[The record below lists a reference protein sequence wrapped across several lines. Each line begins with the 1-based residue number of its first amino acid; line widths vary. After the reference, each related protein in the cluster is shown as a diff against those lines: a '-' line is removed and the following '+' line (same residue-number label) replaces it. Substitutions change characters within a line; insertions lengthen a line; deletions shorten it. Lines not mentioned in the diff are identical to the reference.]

1 MDINLRRRNMASVFS
16 FLKPYRIPAFF
27 ALLLML
33 IELTVELLQPY
44 LMAKIIDEG
53 ILQEEISTVLIW
65 GGIMI
70 GISLLSFISGI
81 TNSFY
86 AAHVSQSYGYD
97 IRRKLYEKIQNFSFA
112 NLNQYPTA
120 SLITRL
126 TNDVTQ
132 LQNTIF
138 MGLRIMLRAPLLIV
152 GAMIMAFIV
161 NAKLALILILTVPFL
176 FLFLVFVLQKGRKQ
190 FGEVQKRLDKV
201 NSVMRENLTAM
212 RLIKAFIR
220 DKHESKRFNQ
230 ESSKLMEK
238 TSDALRFM
246 ETIMPVLL
254 FVMNISILGLLWFG
268 RAEINQGGV
277 KIGEVVAI
285 INYALRI
292 TSSLSILSFILSAF
306 SRFRASADRVSE
318 VLIEPIDQQD
328 NAERIE
334 DHVSLNG
341 KIEFRHVSFQ
351 YPATEVKVIED
362 LSFVIHPKQTVAVLG
377 ATGSGKTSLFQ
388 LIPRLYDADT
398 GEVLI
403 DDRNAAD
410 YNMRK
415 LRMQIGYVPQES
427 LLFTGSVKENILWG
441 KTDASMEEV
450 ILAAKN
456 AQIHETICK
465 LPEQYDT
472 KLGQKGVNL
481 SGGQKQRLSIA
492 RALIRKPKILLL
504 DDSTSALDLQTERR
518 LLEAVK
524 TYDCTTLIITQ
535 KVSTALNAD
544 FVLLLDDG
552 RLLAKGTHESL
563 LASSSLYQRIYQSQL
578 EEGRLKDVQG
588 AK

>member
-254 FVMNISILGLLWFG
+254 FVMNVSILGLLWFG

>member
-1 MDINLRRRNMASVFS
+1 MASVFS
-16 FLKPYRIPAFF
+16 FLKPYRFPALF
-27 ALLLML
+27 ALVLML
-33 IELTVELLQPY
+33 IELAVELIQPY
-44 LMAKIIDEG
+44 LMAKVIDEG
-53 ILQEEISTVLIW
+53 ILKEQLSTVLLW
-65 GGIMI
+65 GGVMT
-70 GISLLSFISGI
+70 GISLLSFLSGV

-86 AAHVSQSYGYD
+86 AAHVSQSYGND
-97 IRRKLYEKIQNFSFA
+97 IRRVLYEKIQRFSFA

-138 MGLRIMLRAPLLIV
+138 MGLRIMMRAPLLII
-152 GAMIMAFIV
+152 GAMIMAFVV
-161 NAKLALILILTVPFL
+161 NSKLALILIVTVPFV
-176 FLFLVFVLQKGRKQ
+176 FLFLVYVLQKGRKQ

-212 RLIKAFIR
+212 RLIKAFLR
-220 DKHESKRFNQ
+220 QKHESSRFNQ
-230 ESSKLMEK
+230 ESSQLMEK

-246 ETIMPVLL
+246 ETIMPILL
-254 FVMNISILGLLWFG
+254 FVMNVSILGLLWFG

-277 KIGEVVAI
+277 KVGEVVAI

-292 TSSLSILSFILSAF
+292 TSSLSVLSFIVSAF

-318 VLIEPIDQQD
+318 VLTEKVDQH
-328 NAERIE
+328 
-334 DHVSLNG
+334 DHDGGTEQYASLTG
-341 KIEFRHVSFQ
+341 KIEFKQVSFR
-351 YPATEVKVIED
+351 YPGTAVTVIED
-362 LSFVIHPKQTVAVLG
+362 LSFVIRHKQTVAVLG

-388 LIPRLYDADT
+388 LIPRLYDADQ

-403 DDRNAAD
+403 DDQNVNRF
-410 YNMRK
+410 NMQQ

-450 ILAAKN
+450 ITAAKD

-465 LPEQYDT
+465 FPDQYET

-492 RALIRKPKILLL
+492 RALIRKPQILLL
-504 DDSTSALDLQTERR
+504 DDSTSALDLQTERK

-524 TYDCTTLIITQ
+524 TYDCTTLIVTQ
-535 KVSTALNAD
+535 KISTAIHAD
-544 FVLLLDDG
+544 LVLLLEDG
-552 RLLAKGTHESL
+552 RLLAKGNHDSL
-563 LASSSLYQRIYQSQL
+563 LAFSPLYQRIYQSQL
-578 EEGRLKDVQG
+578 EEGRIENAQG

>member
-1 MDINLRRRNMASVFS
+1 MASVFS
-16 FLKPYRIPAFF
+16 FLKTYRIPAVF
-27 ALLLML
+27 ALFLML
-33 IELTVELLQPY
+33 IELAVELLQPY
-44 LMAKIIDEG
+44 LMAEVIDEG
-53 ILQEEISTVLIW
+53 ILKGELSTILVW
-65 GGIMI
+65 GGIMT
-70 GISLLSFISGI
+70 GISLLSFIAGV

-86 AAHVSQSYGYD
+86 AAHVSQSFGYD
-97 IRRKLYEKIQNFSFA
+97 IRRKLYEKIQRFSFS

-138 MGLRIMLRAPLLIV
+138 MGLRIMLRAPLLII
-152 GAMIMAFIV
+152 GAMIMAFVV
-161 NAKLALILILTVPFL
+161 NAKLALILILTIPLV
-176 FLFLVFVLQKGRKQ
+176 FLFLVFALKKGRKQ
-190 FGEVQKRLDKV
+190 FGVVQKKLDEV
-201 NSVMRENLTAM
+201 NRVMRENLTAM
-212 RLIKAFIR
+212 RLIKAFLR
-220 DKHESKRFNQ
+220 HSHEANRFNQ
-230 ESSKLMEK
+230 KSSQLMEK

-246 ETIMPVLL
+246 EVIMPVLL
-254 FVMNISILGLLWFG
+254 FVMNISILGLIWFG

-292 TSSLSILSFILSAF
+292 TTSLSVLSFIISAF

-318 VLIEPIDQQD
+318 VLRERVDQQGSE
-328 NAERIE
+328 NWEIE
-334 DHVSLNG
+334 HDFLNG
-341 KIEFRHVSFQ
+341 KVEFRHVSFR
-351 YPATEVKVIED
+351 YPETNVSVIED
-362 LSFVIHPKQTVAVLG
+362 LSFLIEPKQTVAVLG

-388 LIPRLYDADT
+388 LIPRLYDADE

-403 DDRNAAD
+403 DDRNVTK
-410 YNMRK
+410 YNMRQ

-441 KTDASMEEV
+441 KNDASMEEV
-450 ILAAKN
+450 IAAAKN

-465 LPEQYDT
+465 LPDLYET
-472 KLGQKGVNL
+472 RIGQRGVNL

-492 RALIRKPKILLL
+492 RALIRRPKILLL
-504 DDSTSALDLQTERR
+504 DDSTSALDLQTERK

-524 TYDCTTLIITQ
+524 SYDCTTLIVTQ
-535 KVSTALNAD
+535 KISTALNAD

-552 RLLAKGTHESL
+552 KLLAKGNHETL

-578 EEGRLKDVQG
+578 EEGRLKDKDVQG
-588 AK
+588 AQ

>member
-33 IELTVELLQPY
+33 IELAVELLQPY

-97 IRRKLYEKIQNFSFA
+97 IRRKLYEKIQHFSFA

-152 GAMIMAFIV
+152 GAMVMAFVV

-201 NSVMRENLTAM
+201 NGVMRENLTAM

-254 FVMNISILGLLWFG
+254 FVMNVSILGLLWFG